1 MRDPL
6 DHYSSARRM
15 RDAVR
20 AKEISARE
28 LLELHLE
35 RIERV
40 NPRVNAIVSPDPDRA
55 RSAAALA
62 DERLARGE
70 DVGPLH
76 GLPFA
81 VKDTHEVGG
90 WLSTSGSPVRADHVP
105 ERDELVVERVRCA
118 GAIIVGKTNTPE
130 FASGS
135 HTFNPLFGTTYNPY
149 DLGRSAGGSSGG
161 AAAALASG
169 MVPLAD
175 GSDMGGSLRNP
186 ASFCNVVGM
195 RPSFQRV
202 PQWPS
207 SNYWEV
213 ISVQGPLARS
223 VDDLALLLSVMS
235 GPTDRVPTAQQVPGS
250 VFDEAPPADLGG
262 LRVALSIDLAGGF
275 EVDADVAAIVR
286 GQGVV
291 LEEAGARVREAA
303 PDLGGAEGAFRT
315 LRAWHFQASYGEL
328 LERHPDSFKQ
338 SLADNIR
345 AGESLTGAD
354 VARAY
359 RQRSALADRM
369 RQFFQD
375 HDALVLP
382 VSQVP
387 PFPADMEYPADI
399 NGQVQETYLDWMR
412 SAFLISVTGCPAMSV
427 PAGFTDDGLPVGLQI
442 VTPANTEHRLLAIAR
457 AFEQLTGIGA
467 RRPVL

>member
-1 MRDPL
+1 MSEPL

-28 LLELHLE
+28 LLDLHLE
-35 RIERV
+35 RIEQT

-55 RSAAALA
+55 RADAARA

-70 DVGPLH
+70 EVGPLH

-105 ERDELVVERVRCA
+105 ERDELVVERARAA
-118 GAIIVGKTNTPE
+118 GVIVVGKTNTPE

-149 DLGRSAGGSSGG
+149 DLSRSAGGSSGG
-161 AAAALASG
+161 SAAALASG

-202 PQWPS
+202 PQWP
-207 SNYWEV
+207 NPNHWEAV
-213 ISVQGPLARS
+213 SVQGPLARS
-223 VDDLALLLSVMS
+223 VDDLALLLSVMA
-235 GPTDRVPTAQQVPGS
+235 GPTDRVPISQQVPGE
-250 VFDEAPPADLGG
+250 VFDVIDPVDLGDLRVAMSTDLGG
-262 LRVALSIDLAGGF
+262 AF

-286 GQGVV
+286 AQAEVF
-291 LEEAGARVREAA
+291 ERAGARVTEAT
-303 PDLGGAEGAFRT
+303 PDLRGAEDTFRT
-315 LRAWHFQASYGEL
+315 LRAWHFQASYGQL
-328 LERHPDSFKQ
+328 LADHPGQFKE
-338 SLADNIR
+338 SLAENIR

-354 VARAY
+354 IARGY
-359 RQRSALADRM
+359 RQRSALAERM
-369 RQFFQD
+369 RLFFED
-375 HDALVLP
+375 HDVLVLP

-387 PFPADMEYPADI
+387 PFPADQEYPADI

-412 SAFLISVTGCPAMSV
+412 SAFLITVTGCPAMSV
-427 PAGFTDDGLPVGLQI
+427 PAGFTQQGWPVGLQI
-442 VTPANTEHRLLAIAR
+442 VTSANSERRLLSIAH
-457 AFEQLTGIGA
+457 AFEQATGAGG
-467 RRPVL
+467 RRPPL